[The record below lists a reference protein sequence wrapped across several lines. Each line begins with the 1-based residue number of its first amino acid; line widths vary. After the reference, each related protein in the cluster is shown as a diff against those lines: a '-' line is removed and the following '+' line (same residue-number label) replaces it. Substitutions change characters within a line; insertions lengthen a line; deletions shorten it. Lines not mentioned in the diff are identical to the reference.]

1 MVHLDAGRSTE
12 FRAHRIWTG
21 ATTVHRRLW
30 AQEPDMGVFLNDGP
44 RVFEALD
51 QVSSVRTRMRHAN
64 LGCHFLDVECA
75 TVSLDLGKE
84 LLEQAKTSGNSQ
96 PRVVC
101 HGRWSGRSS

>member
-1 MVHLDAGRSTE
+1 SISTPGDLPNSGPIEFGQVQRRSIDGCGPRNLT
-12 FRAHRIWTG
+12 W
-21 ATTVHRRLW
+21 
-30 AQEPDMGVFLNDGP
+30 NDGP